1 MYVLGY
7 IVSFAFAALLTSIIT
22 CVGRNRIRFDE
33 SGIVIMFGFNPV
45 KIKNNMIKSMRLVE
59 ELPKVLFGV
68 QAQGFRIWNRRR
80 GTFLVKKMT
89 DDGSKKI
96 AVSLFLDNAR
106 KSRRFIEIE
115 TVDGVFY
122 VNLKK
127 DELTENLFNEM
138 QKTVQI
144 VGESELA
151 ESSAKKL
158 RIIVLSIG
166 LVALI
171 GLVLYYV
178 LKN

>member
-59 ELPKVLFGV
+59 ELPNILFGV
-68 QAQGFRIWNRRR
+68 HAQGFRILNRRR

-89 DDGSKKI
+89 DDGPKKI

-138 QKTVQI
+138 QKIVQI

-151 ESSAKKL
+151 ESSSKKY
-158 RIIVLSIG
+158 RIIGLSIG

-171 GLVLYYV
+171 GLILYYV

>member
-1 MYVLGY
+1 
-7 IVSFAFAALLTSIIT
+7 
-22 CVGRNRIRFDE
+22 
-33 SGIVIMFGFNPV
+33 
-45 KIKNNMIKSMRLVE
+45 
-59 ELPKVLFGV
+59 
-68 QAQGFRIWNRRR
+68 
-80 GTFLVKKMT
+80 MT
-89 DDGSKKI
+89 DDGPKKI

-127 DELTENLFNEM
+127 DELTEELFNEM

-151 ESSAKKL
+151 ESSAKKY
-158 RIIVLSIG
+158 RIISLSIG

-171 GLVLYYV
+171 GLILYYV

>member
-59 ELPKVLFGV
+59 ELPNILFGV

-89 DDGSKKI
+89 DDGPKKI
-96 AVSLFLDNAR
+96 AVLLFLDNAR

-127 DELTENLFNEM
+127 DELTEELFNEM

-151 ESSAKKL
+151 ESSAKKY
-158 RIIVLSIG
+158 RIISLSIG

>member
-7 IVSFAFAALLTSIIT
+7 IVSFAFAALLTSIIM

-96 AVSLFLDNAR
+96 AVLLFLDNAR

-127 DELTENLFNEM
+127 DELTEELFNEM

-151 ESSAKKL
+151 ESSAKKY
-158 RIIVLSIG
+158 RIISLSIG

-171 GLVLYYV
+171 GLILYYV

>member
-7 IVSFAFAALLTSIIT
+7 IVSFAFAALFTSIIM
-22 CVGRNRIRFDE
+22 CAGRNRIRFDE
-33 SGIVIMFGFNPV
+33 SGIVIMLGFNPL

-68 QAQGFRIWNRRR
+68 HVQGFRIWNRRR
-80 GTFLVKKMT
+80 GMFLIKKMT
-89 DDGSKKI
+89 DDGPKKM

-122 VNLKK
+122 VNLKR

-166 LVALI
+166 LLALI
-171 GLVLYYV
+171 GLVLYYMF
-178 LKN
+178 KN

>member
-1 MYVLGY
+1 MNVLNY
-7 IVSFAFAALLTSIIT
+7 IVSFIFAALFTSIIT
-22 CVGRNRIRFDE
+22 CASRTRIRFGED
-33 SGIVIMFGFNPV
+33 GIVIMLGFTPV

-68 QAQGFRIWNRRR
+68 QSQGFRIWNRRR
-80 GTFLVKKMT
+80 GTFLVKKMA
-89 DDGSKKI
+89 DDGPKKM

-127 DELTENLFNEM
+127 DELTEELFNEM

-151 ESSAKKL
+151 ESSSKKY
-158 RIIVLSIG
+158 RIISLSIG

-171 GLVLYYV
+171 GLILYYM

>member
-1 MYVLGY
+1 MNVLPCV
-7 IVSFAFAALLTSIIT
+7 ISFVVAAFMSSLVMCL
-22 CVGRNRIRFDE
+22 GKNRVRFDGN
-33 SGIVIMFGFNPV
+33 GIVIMQGFIPL

-59 ELPKVLFGV
+59 ELPNILFGV
-68 QAQGFRIWNRRR
+68 HAQGFRILNRRR

-89 DDGSKKI
+89 DDGSKKMT
-96 AVSLFLDNAR
+96 VSLFLDNAR

-151 ESSAKKL
+151 ESSSKKY
-158 RIIVLSIG
+158 RIIGLSIG

-171 GLVLYYV
+171 GLILYYV

>member
-68 QAQGFRIWNRRR
+68 QAQGFVIGKRRR
-80 GTFLVKKMT
+80 GMFRVKKMT
-89 DDGSKKI
+89 DDGPKKMT
-96 AVSLFLDNAR
+96 VSLFLDNAR

-127 DELTENLFNEM
+127 DELTEELFNEM

>member
-7 IVSFAFAALLTSIIT
+7 IVSFAFAALLTSIIM

-68 QAQGFRIWNRRR
+68 HARGFVIGKRRR
-80 GTFLVKKMT
+80 GMFRVKKMT
-89 DDGSKKI
+89 ENGQRKVT
-96 AVSLFLDNAR
+96 ALMFLDNTR

-115 TVDGVFY
+115 TVDGIFY

-138 QKTVQI
+138 QKTVRI
-144 VGESELA
+144 VSKSELA
-151 ESSAKKL
+151 ESSAKKY
-158 RIIVLSIG
+158 RIIGLSIG
-166 LVALI
+166 LIALL
-171 GLVLYYV
+171 GLILYYIF
-178 LKN
+178 KN

>member
-7 IVSFAFAALLTSIIT
+7 IVSFAFAALLTSIIM

-45 KIKNNMIKSMRLVE
+45 KIKNNMIKSIRLVE

-68 QAQGFRIWNRRR
+68 HARGFVIGKRRR
-80 GTFLVKKMT
+80 GMFRVKKMT
-89 DDGSKKI
+89 ENGQRKVT
-96 AVSLFLDNAR
+96 ALMFLDNAR
-106 KSRRFIEIE
+106 KSRCFIEIE
-115 TVDGVFY
+115 TVDGIFY

-127 DELTENLFNEM
+127 DELTEELFNEM

-151 ESSAKKL
+151 ESSAKKY
-158 RIIVLSIG
+158 RIISLSIG